1 MNLKSRLWTVLV
13 LIVVAGCHRHAHG
26 VASVPPPAPP
36 VAAAPVVPV
45 ALTNAESAFESGDF
59 LRAAVSYES
68 YFQARPQSNDL
79 DRIRFRYGVAQSL
92 SGVTAL
98 ESASTDTFK
107 QLIQDFPNS
116 SYVSPA
122 LMAVTLQSDIARL
135 QTDTAQRDEKIR
147 QLNALIPPPP
157 PVLPAA
163 LAEAESAFDGG
174 DFARAVSSYESYFQS
189 KPQATDMDAI
199 LFRFA
204 VAQSLSGAPSREAAS
219 NDTFRQ
225 LIKEYSTSPYALSAR
240 RILDFR
246 DKLKAQQSDALKS
259 KDDMIRQLNDQLEI
273 LKKADSGRRR
283 TP

>member
-1 MNLKSRLWTVLV
+1 MNPNRLWTVLV
-13 LIVVAGCHRHAHG
+13 LIVVTGCHRHTHG
-26 VASVPPPAPP
+26 VASVTPPAPP
-36 VAAAPVVPV
+36 VAAAPVVPA
-45 ALTNAESAFESGDF
+45 ALTDAESAFETGDF
-59 LRAAVSYES
+59 LRAAVSYEF
-68 YFQARPQSNDL
+68 YFQSKPQSNDL

-92 SGVTAL
+92 SGVEVL
-98 ESASTDTFK
+98 ESASADTFK
-107 QLIQDFPNS
+107 QLIGDFPNS
-116 SYVSPA
+116 PYVPPA
-122 LMAVTLQSDIARL
+122 RMAMTLQADVARL
-135 QTDTAQRDEKIR
+135 QADKSQRDEKIR

-163 LAEAESAFDGG
+163 LADAESAFDTG
-174 DFARAVSSYESYFQS
+174 DFVRAAGSYESYFQS

-204 VAQSLSGAPSREAAS
+204 VAQSLSGIPAREAAS

-225 LIKEYSTSPYALSAR
+225 LIKEYSASPYALSAR

-246 DKLKAQQSDALKS
+246 DKLSKAQRDELKM
-259 KDDMIRQLNDQLEI
+259 KEDKIHQLTDELDI

>member
-1 MNLKSRLWTVLV
+1 MNPNRFWAVLV

-26 VASVPPPAPP
+26 VASVTTPAPP

-45 ALTNAESAFESGDF
+45 ALTDAESAFETGDF
-59 LRAAVSYES
+59 LRAAVSYEF
-68 YFQARPQSNDL
+68 YFQSRPQSNDL

-92 SGVTAL
+92 SGVEVL
-98 ESASTDTFK
+98 ESASADTFK
-107 QLIQDFPNS
+107 QLINDFPNS
-116 SYVSPA
+116 PYVAPA
-122 LMAVTLQSDIARL
+122 RMAVTLQADIARL
-135 QTDTAQRDEKIR
+135 QVDKAQRDEKIG

-163 LAEAESAFDGG
+163 LAEAESAFDSG
-174 DFARAVSSYESYFQS
+174 DFSRAATSYESYIQS

-199 LFRFA
+199 LFRCA
-204 VAQSLSGAPSREAAS
+204 VAQSLSVPAREVAS

-225 LIKEYSTSPYALSAR
+225 LIKEYSNSPYASSAR
-240 RILDFR
+240 RILEFR
-246 DKLKAQQSDALKS
+246 DKLSKTQQSELKA
-259 KDDMIRQLNDQLEI
+259 KDDKIRQLNDELDI